1 MVCYQGKNA
10 EGEDCIFIKI
20 RRAVKYDGFDL
31 RKAEDQIKE
40 KYGDTYMGGG
50 GHAGAVSFRVQ
61 PQDEKKFLAK
71 VNKVFDFIKDNFN

>member
-1 MVCYQGKNA
+1 MGK
-10 EGEDCIFIKI
+10 KI
-20 RRAVKYDGFDL
+20 LGYFRHTHYN
-31 RKAEDQIKE
+31 AEDQIKE

-71 VNKVFDFIKDNFN
+71 VNKVFDFVKDNFN

>member
-1 MVCYQGKNA
+1 
-10 EGEDCIFIKI
+10 
-20 RRAVKYDGFDL
+20 
-31 RKAEDQIKE
+31 
-40 KYGDTYMGGG
+40 MGGG